1 MKKKIDWLKVLN
13 IFVITALVLS
23 IPIIVVII
31 VFSPSVPN
39 ANLPFKRLKSDYV
52 LMLFQC
58 IFGIFAMLLP
68 KFLREKS
75 NINIP
80 VTMMFLYT
88 IFLYC
93 SIYLGEVRSF
103 YYKIPH
109 WDTILHTFSGGML
122 GTLGFSIITIL
133 NKTEK
138 VPVNL
143 SPAFV
148 AVFAFCFAVSL
159 GTVWEVYEFFADG
172 ILKTN
177 MQKFATETG
186 VALIGRNALMDT
198 MKDLLVDSIG
208 AFVASVIGYVSLK
221 YKKGWI
227 ERLLLKQVN
236 E

>member
-1 MKKKIDWLKVLN
+1 MKRKIDWLKVLN
-13 IFVITALVLS
+13 IFVIAALVLS
-23 IPIIVVII
+23 VPIIVAII
-31 VFSPSVPN
+31 IISPSEPN
-39 ANLPFKRLKSDYV
+39 TDLPFKRLKSDYV

-68 KFLREKS
+68 KFLREK
-75 NINIP
+75 INIKVP

-88 IFLYC
+88 VFLYC

-122 GTLGFSIITIL
+122 GTLGFSLITIL

-143 SPAFV
+143 SPVFV
-148 AVFAFCFAVSL
+148 AIFAFCFAVSL
-159 GTVWEVYEFFADG
+159 GTIWEFYEFSADG
-172 ILKTN
+172 ILMTN

-186 VALIGRNALMDT
+186 EQLVGRNALMDT
-198 MKDLLVDSIG
+198 MKDLIVDSIG

-221 YKKGWI
+221 YKKGWL
-227 ERLLLKQVN
+227 EGLLLKKVK
-236 E
+236 